1 MIAGLMSRWLAVGL
15 LVMSLL
21 SACAGFVSDRTP
33 GPTPTPA
40 LPTPRP
46 TFTPRPTPT
55 LAVATP
61 LPVEPLVTPTPVI
74 YIVQAGDT
82 LIPIANRFGVSVAEL
97 IAANGIQDATRLQV
111 GQRLV
116 IPQPRAGSSNAGDNA
131 LLPSPT
137 PVALEI
143 RGLNAV
149 RSPAGSLDVMGEVFN
164 PGPGGIGN
172 VKVQVTL
179 RDDAGT
185 PLQSADATIP
195 LSVLPAGQTSPFRV
209 LFADPPKAFTRY
221 TVSPLRAEPSDPRAL
236 IVPLTIAR
244 VTGRP
249 DPPQF
254 RVVGEI
260 ANATADAAR
269 QVRLLVTI
277 YDAERRIVGYR
288 YLVLSEDPLPAN
300 ATLPFDVSLT
310 TTTLDIASFAVY
322 AEGIR

>member
-1 MIAGLMSRWLAVGL
+1 MLRSLAAGLMMIAW
-15 LVMSLL
+15 L
-21 SACAGFVSDRTP
+21 SACTGFVSDQTP

-61 LPVEPLVTPTPVI
+61 LPVQPMATATPVI
-74 YIVQAGDT
+74 YIVQAGDA

-116 IPQPRAGSSNAGDNA
+116 IPQPRASAMNDASQAA

-137 PVALEI
+137 PVAAEV

-164 PGPGGIGN
+164 PGPGAIGS

-179 RDDAGT
+179 QDDAGT
-185 PLQSADATIP
+185 SLQSIHATIP
-195 LSVLPAGQTSPFRV
+195 LDVLPAGQASPFRA
-209 LFADPPKAFTRY
+209 LFADPPKAFSKY
-221 TVSPLRAEPSDPRAL
+221 TVSLLRAERSDPRAS
-236 IVPLTIAR
+236 IVPLTVAR
-244 VTGRP
+244 VTGRL

-254 RVVGEI
+254 RVAGEI
-260 ANATADAAR
+260 ANAAAEAAR
-269 QVRLLVTI
+269 QVRLLVTL
-277 YDAERRIVGYR
+277 YDAERRVVGYR
-288 YLVLSEDPLPAN
+288 YLTLSEAPLAPN
-300 ATLPFDVSLT
+300 ASLTFDVSLT
-310 TTTLDIASFAVY
+310 TATRDIASFAVY
-322 AEGIR
+322 AEGMR